1 MAQLLPML
9 RTSSGSPP
17 RRDDLA
23 RGRIGWILWGAPV
36 GLLILATAFASAFAG
51 IRTEGGVL
59 LVVATG
65 WLGLTCLANARRC
78 GRTHCWI
85 DGIVLPA
92 FSVAGLLILL
102 GRWSLPWTE
111 FASISWAIVL
121 VSFGVECWIGPY
133 LPPRRSPPLG

>member
-9 RTSSGSPP
+9 PSSNRSPP

-36 GLLILATAFASAFAG
+36 GLLILATAVASAGAG
-51 IRTEGGVL
+51 NRTEGGVL
-59 LVVATG
+59 LLVATG

-85 DGIVLPA
+85 DGIGLPA
-92 FSVAGLLILL
+92 LSIAGVLILL
-102 GRWSLPWTE
+102 GRWALPWTD

-121 VSFGVECWIGPY
+121 ASFGIECWIGPY
-133 LPPRRSPPLG
+133 LPLPRSQPLA